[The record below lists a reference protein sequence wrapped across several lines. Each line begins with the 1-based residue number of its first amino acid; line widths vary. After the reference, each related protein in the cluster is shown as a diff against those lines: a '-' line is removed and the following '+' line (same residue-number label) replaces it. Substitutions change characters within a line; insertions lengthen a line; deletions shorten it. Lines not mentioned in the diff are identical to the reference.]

1 MKAMMCVIAWGGG
14 SRYVDEITMD
24 QLEDKRTHKEIVD
37 GIYEYHMF
45 NLEVRD
51 MIKHQP
57 EFISI
62 DNIEKDVFVLFR
74 SGEDVMI
81 ILETS
86 KYYKWFTM
94 VEDINQDVVS
104 QVVDIILDSPNKE
117 LIVYKNGVRKR

>member
-1 MKAMMCVIAWGGG
+1 MMCVIAWGGG
-14 SRYVDEITMD
+14 NRYVDEITMD

-86 KYYKWFTM
+86 KYYKWFNM
-94 VEDINQDVVS
+94 FEDIDKDVVN

-117 LIVYKNGVRKR
+117 LIVYRKGVRIK

>member
-1 MKAMMCVIAWGGG
+1 MMCVIAWGGG
-14 SRYVDEITMD
+14 NRYVDEITMD
-24 QLEDKRTHKEIVD
+24 QLEDKRTHEEIVD

-62 DNIEKDVFVLFR
+62 DNIEKDVFVIFR

-86 KYYKWFTM
+86 KYYKWFNM
-94 VEDINQDVVS
+94 FEDINADVVN

-117 LIVYKNGVRKR
+117 LIVYRKGVRIK

>member
-1 MKAMMCVIAWGGG
+1 MMCVIAWGGG